1 MAEERISGYKIDR
14 LIGAGGMGMV
24 YLARHATIQRR
35 VAIKVLMDNLS
46 ANPQI
51 AQRFIQE
58 ARLMGALNHPNIV
71 MLYDFTTEPKLSL
84 IMEFVDGRGLDQ
96 MIGDDVGPI
105 PWEKA
110 LPMFI
115 QILEGIGYAH
125 SKGVIH
131 RDIKPANILISK
143 DGKVKITDLGIA
155 KIAGQQGMTRT
166 GTQMGTL
173 YYESPEQITGAR
185 DVDQRAD
192 IYSLGM
198 TLYEMLAGRLPFET
212 DGTTSEFVIMNSIV
226 NRNEH
231 LDPREHYPHIPE
243 WLVETIQKATHLD
256 PDKRFQS
263 CEHFKQ
269 VIEKY
274 GKLSATESSFW
285 SGKVASVK
293 SASLTTS
300 KLISTGFTPS
310 SIDEN
315 KCPKCGSTVLPEMK
329 FCESCGEKLVKEC
342 PKCKASIGRNK
353 NFCPD
358 CGTDYEKWMK
368 QKALEERQERL
379 KNIQLC
385 PACGAEVDIKENFC
399 PACGEALSLQCASCG
414 FFNELDVSYCSS
426 CGVNI
431 QEARSIKTL
440 RGSILDSDNF
450 VTEMWVKLDSGILTT
465 STGKRI
471 SIPSFEILATPVT
484 QKMWLDFMLLN
495 PSHFRGN
502 NLPVESISVRDCL
515 EFIEKR
521 NSADSGYHYRLP
533 NQLDWEYAYRAG
545 FQTTYYWGDEADDK
559 TVNQYAWYQKN
570 SNNETHEVATKRANK
585 FGLWDMN
592 GNVSEI
598 CSVVNIAEVKK
609 RIKNENSY
617 ILYER
622 SESNVLCGGS
632 WRSPG
637 VLMKPERRSII
648 LDSDSGSSIGFRLL
662 RTAVM

>member
-1 MAEERISGYKIDR
+1 MTEERISGYEIDR

-24 YLARHATIQRR
+24 YLAKHATLQRR

-51 AQRFIQE
+51 VQRFIQE

-71 MLYDFTTEPKLSL
+71 TLYDFTTEPKLSL

-115 QILEGIGYAH
+115 QILDGIGYAH
-125 SKGVIH
+125 SKGIIH

-143 DGKVKITDLGIA
+143 EGIVKITDLGIA

-173 YYESPEQITGAR
+173 YYESPEQITGAK
-185 DVDQRAD
+185 DVDHRTD
-192 IYSLGM
+192 IYALGM

-212 DGTTSEFVIMNSIV
+212 DGTTTEFAIMSSIV

-231 LDPREHYPHIPE
+231 LDPRKHYPHIPE
-243 WLVETIQKATHLD
+243 WLVKTIQKATHLD
-256 PDKRFQS
+256 VGKRFEN
-263 CEHFKQ
+263 CDVFKK
-269 VIEKY
+269 VMVKY
-274 GKLSATESSFW
+274 GDITESQNDYWPGRVGTATEANELPISVSS
-285 SGKVASVK
+285 G
-293 SASLTTS
+293 T
-300 KLISTGFTPS
+300 S
-310 SIDEN
+310 SISLNQDQ
-315 KCPKCGSTVLPEMK
+315 CPACNAVIREDMK
-329 FCESCGEKLVKEC
+329 FCDSCGKSLVKEC
-342 PKCKASIGRNK
+342 PKCKSSLGWNK
-353 NFCPD
+353 NFCSA
-358 CGTDYEKWMK
+358 CGTDYKKWMK

-399 PACGEALSLQCASCG
+399 PDCGEALSLQCASCG
-414 FFNELDVSYCSS
+414 FFNELDVAYCSS

-431 QEARSIKTL
+431 QEVRSINSL
-440 RGSILDSDNF
+440 REDVIDSNSF
-450 VTEMWVKLDSGILTT
+450 VMETWVKLDPGILTT
-465 STGKRI
+465 STGIRI

-484 QKMWLDFMLLN
+484 QKMWRDFMPLN

-521 NSADSGYHYRLP
+521 NSVDSGYHYRLL
-533 NQLDWEYAYRAG
+533 NQLDWEYACRAG
-545 FQTTYYWGDEADDK
+545 SQTTYFWGDEADDE
-559 TVNQYAWYQKN
+559 TVNQYAWYQRN
-570 SNNETHEVATKRANK
+570 SNNATHEVAMKRANK

-592 GNVSEI
+592 GNVAEI
-598 CSVVNIAEVKK
+598 CSVVDIAEVKK
-609 RIKNENSY
+609 RVKSEDSY
-617 ILYER
+617 NFYKR
-622 SESNVLCGGS
+622 SDSNVLCGGS

-637 VLMKPERRSII
+637 VLMKPERRSTI

-662 RTAVM
+662 RTAIL